1 MQRISE
7 IARQVLALESE
18 KDNIKYDSI
27 AYGDLDNLH
36 MIFEKSGM
44 KVKISHPLNKHQS
57 VLNAINRESK
67 RPDAVAEV

>member
-27 AYGDLDNLH
+27 AYGDLDKLH

-44 KVKISHPLNKHQS
+44 KVKISHPLNKH
-57 VLNAINRESK
+57 NMF
-67 RPDAVAEV
+67 